1 MRYRNPRLTL
11 TLTLTLT
18 VFGPHDILMSVTS
31 SVIRRRLQF
40 VNVIQL
46 LQVIAWSTEHSD
58 ESK

>member
-1 MRYRNPRLTL
+1 V
-11 TLTLTLT
+11 T

-46 LQVIAWSTEHSD
+46 LQVSTEHSD